1 MHYFQYQL
9 QDRLLHE
16 SIMELCNKERLQHNG
31 RNIIILFSQEDYD
44 KNPAVRGYAGRH
56 TIADTIVMIIMGL
69 MQLFA
74 KKMSDK

>member
-1 MHYFQYQL
+1 M
-9 QDRLLHE
+9 
-16 SIMELCNKERLQHNG
+16 
-31 RNIIILFSQEDYD
+31 
-44 KNPAVRGYAGRH
+44 PH

>member
-56 TIADTIVMIIMGL
+56 TR
-69 MQLFA
+69 
-74 KKMSDK
+74 